1 MQIQIAYGM
10 PMHPFPYF
18 YPSSKMH
25 STAPLNA
32 KSSSSPLNYSARRD
46 ATARYDNEQRNQS
59 SDRRTPVSSDDERE
73 ESLNVEID

>member
-18 YPSSKMH
+18 YPNSKMH
-25 STAPLNA
+25 STAPLNSKA
-32 KSSSSPLNYSARRD
+32 GASPLNYSARRD
-46 ATARYDNEQRNQS
+46 ANTRYDNEQHNRSTEQ
-59 SDRRTPVSSDDERE
+59 RTPVSSDEERE